1 MQHVTNRIKLAKA
14 QSTKM
19 KRFIRLKESTK
30 LHLYKALIGPLM
42 EYPIIPTGLT
52 APSNIIKMQRVQN
65 KNLKFVAAYTE
76 NANKTVEEFHQHYK
90 VEVINVRMYNA
101 VNKLWRK
108 MEVKDEELCN
118 KSMRE
123 NNDQFL
129 GHRWWKRTALFLE
142 DGEPEPLYV
151 QGHTPKLLSHRL
163 GHTLIMTLI
172 KNGEIPAS

>member
-30 LHLYKALIGPLM
+30 LHLYKALVRPLM

-52 APSNIIKMQRVQN
+52 AASNIIKMQRVQN

-76 NANKTVEEFHQHYK
+76 NANKTVEELQQHYE
-90 VEVINVRMYNA
+90 VEAINVRMYNA
-101 VNKLWRK
+101 VNNLWRK
-108 MEVKDEELCN
+108 MEVKDEELYNNQCG
-118 KSMRE
+118 E

-129 GHRWWKRTALFLE
+129 DHRWWKRTALYLE
-142 DGEPEPLYV
+142 NGEPEPIYV
-151 QGHTPKLLSHRL
+151 
-163 GHTLIMTLI
+163 
-172 KNGEIPAS
+172 